1 MTVQEGACCFFL
13 LFIGVHLYQLS
24 RMVKPLIIHRCI
36 EKDPVYLSGV
46 YIFSVLNKITG
57 LLWKYQST
65 RTVCICY
72 CPLL

>member
-1 MTVQEGACCFFL
+1 
-13 LFIGVHLYQLS
+13 
-24 RMVKPLIIHRCI
+24 MVKPLIIHKPI

-65 RTVCICY
+65 CTVCICY